1 MTKNLTLALVIG
13 GAALLTFLYVQRQAA
28 AASITT
34 APVSVSPLSALV
46 SGIGSFLGTLPL
58 ASGTASNSDALRG
71 PISGQHRCDGR
82 RHLRSAGHMTAFSSD
97 VESGIGEALGWAI
110 VGAVIALLFHKA
122 LLK

>member
-58 ASGTASNSDALRG
+58 ASGTASNSDG
-71 PISGQHRCDGR
+71 SGGLSQDSIDAMADGTY
-82 RHLRSAGHMTAFSSD
+82 G
-97 VESGIGEALGWAI
+97 VPGI
-110 VGAVIALLFHKA
+110 
-122 LLK
+122 